1 MAIADIDR
9 LRGKVC
15 LVTGA
20 TSGIGVF
27 TAAGLA
33 AQGAQVVLVGRNRQR
48 AEDAVDFIQRRTGT
62 QALSYLLADFCD
74 LAQVRSLALDFK
86 AQHPRL
92 DVLVNNAGAFFFSR
106 RESSYGVEMT
116 LLVNHVA
123 PFLLTNLLLDLLRA
137 SAPARIVN
145 VSSDGHRVGNM
156 DLADLEL
163 SRGYQGMKAYARS
176 KLATLLF
183 TYELARRLEGSG
195 VTVNAVHPG
204 HVATDM
210 WRTNFPVIGP
220 VLKWAMRWFALTPE
234 DGADN
239 SVYLASSPKVERV
252 TGKYFIKREAV
263 SSSPLSYDVAL
274 ARDLWQASERLT
286 AQFL

>member
-1 MAIADIDR
+1 MITAMADQ
-9 LRGKVC
+9 LKGKVC

-20 TSGIGVF
+20 TSGIGTF

-33 AQGAQVVLVGRNRQR
+33 AQGAEVVLAGRNRQK
-48 AEDAVDFIQRRTGT
+48 AEDALDLIQRRTGSE
-62 QALSYLLADFCD
+62 ALSYLLADFRD
-74 LAQVRSLALDFK
+74 LGQVRSLALDFK
-86 AQHPRL
+86 ARYPRL

-106 RESSYGVEMT
+106 RESSYGIEMT

-123 PFLLTNLLLDLLRA
+123 PFLLTNLLLDLLQA

-145 VSSDGHRVGNM
+145 VSSDGHKMANM
-156 DLADLEL
+156 DLTDLGC
-163 SRGYQGMKAYARS
+163 SHGYQGLRAYARS

-183 TYELARRLEGSG
+183 TYELARRLEGSS
-195 VTVNAVHPG
+195 VTVNALHPG

-220 VLKWAMRWFALTPE
+220 ALKWIMSWFTLTPE
-234 DGADN
+234 EGADN
-239 SVYLASSPKVERV
+239 SIYLASSTQVEGV
-252 TGKYFIKREAV
+252 TGKYYVEREAV

-274 ARDLWQASERLT
+274 SRDLWQMCERLT
-286 AQFL
+286 ARFR